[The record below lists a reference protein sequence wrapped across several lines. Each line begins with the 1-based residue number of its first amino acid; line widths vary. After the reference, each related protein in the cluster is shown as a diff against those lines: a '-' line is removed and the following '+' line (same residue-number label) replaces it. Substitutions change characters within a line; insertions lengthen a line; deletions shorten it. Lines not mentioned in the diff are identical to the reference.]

1 MKKGKIMTWDIE
13 EAERNLEKAFDENS
27 EQKLLDLLKKN
38 TFLFYE
44 LVERKYT
51 MQPIFHEVEFGNKYR
66 CDFLWLSDRSDYP
79 QWVLVEIEKPQGTL
93 FNQNKSVSNYLKK
106 GIEQV
111 DNWRRYFA
119 EYPSEKERIFKAKN
133 LKFRY
138 ILIIG
143 NKEEWEKTEFS
154 KNWRAYNDKKIEIR
168 TMDVFKR
175 AIENFK
181 KNPKGFFCFEENP
194 ITKNSKELEEYIE
207 KNNFTRFL
215 G

>member
-1 MKKGKIMTWDIE
+1 MTWDIE

>member
-119 EYPSEKERIFKAKN
+119 QYPSEKERIFKAKN

-181 KNPKGFFCFEENP
+181 KNPK
-194 ITKNSKELEEYIE
+194 ELEEYIE
-207 KNNFTRFL
+207 KNSFTRFL

>member
-1 MKKGKIMTWDIE
+1 MKKGKIMTWNIE
-13 EAERNLEKAFDENS
+13 EVERNLEKAFDENS

-119 EYPSEKERIFKAKN
+119 QYPSEKERIFKAKN

-154 KNWRAYNDKKIEIR
+154 KNWRAYNDEKIEIR

-175 AIENFK
+175 AIENLK
-181 KNPKGFFCFEENP
+181 KNPKEFFCFEENP
-194 ITKNSKELEEYIE
+194 ITKNSKELEKYIE
-207 KNNFTRFL
+207 KNSFTRFL

>member
-13 EAERNLEKAFDENS
+13 EVERNLEKAFDENS

-119 EYPSEKERIFKAKN
+119 QYPSEKERIFKAKN

-154 KNWRAYNDKKIEIR
+154 KNWRAYNDEKIEIR

-181 KNPKGFFCFEENP
+181 KNPKEFFCFEENP
-194 ITKNSKELEEYIE
+194 ITKNSKELEKYIE
-207 KNNFTRFL
+207 KNSFTRFL

>member
-1 MKKGKIMTWDIE
+1 MIFYGFLIE
-13 EAERNLEKAFDENS
+13 VTIHNG
-27 EQKLLDLLKKN
+27 
-38 TFLFYE
+38 Y
-44 LVERKYT
+44 
-51 MQPIFHEVEFGNKYR
+51 
-66 CDFLWLSDRSDYP
+66 
-79 QWVLVEIEKPQGTL
+79 LVEIEKPQGTL

-154 KNWRAYNDKKIEIR
+154 KIGVHIM
-168 TMDVFKR
+168 TKR
-175 AIENFK
+175 
-181 KNPKGFFCFEENP
+181 
-194 ITKNSKELEEYIE
+194 
-207 KNNFTRFL
+207 
-215 G
+215 

>member
-1 MKKGKIMTWDIE
+1 MTWDIE

-181 KNPKGFFCFEENP
+181 KNPK
-194 ITKNSKELEEYIE
+194 ELEEYIE
-207 KNNFTRFL
+207 KNSFTRFL

>member
-13 EAERNLEKAFDENS
+13 EVERNLKKAFDENS

-138 ILIIG
+138 
-143 NKEEWEKTEFS
+143 KTL
-154 KNWRAYNDKKIEIR
+154 N
-168 TMDVFKR
+168 
-175 AIENFK
+175 
-181 KNPKGFFCFEENP
+181 
-194 ITKNSKELEEYIE
+194 
-207 KNNFTRFL
+207 
-215 G
+215 

>member
-13 EAERNLEKAFDENS
+13 EVERNLEKAFDENS

-181 KNPKGFFCFEENP
+181 KNPK
-194 ITKNSKELEEYIE
+194 ELEEYIE
-207 KNNFTRFL
+207 KNSFTRFL

>member
-181 KNPKGFFCFEENP
+181 KNPK
-194 ITKNSKELEEYIE
+194 ELEEYIE
-207 KNNFTRFL
+207 KNSFTRFL